1 MYQIT
6 CDGLILHDV
15 RLPKEYRVLEPECKL
30 ELNTAGSLTF
40 KMAPGHPY
48 YDRIQRLK
56 STITL
61 TQDGEWIFSGR
72 VLNDEKN
79 FQNIKTIEVE
89 GELSYLIDSNQRTA
103 EYNNISVADYFSTV
117 ITKHNDM
124 VEEDKQLTVGMVTVT
139 DPNDSLYRFS
149 NYENTW
155 ETIED
160 KLINRLGGYVRIRH
174 AGDTKYIDYIENYEN
189 VNNQEINFGQNL
201 LDMTEYVKGEDI
213 ITALIPLG
221 AKLNEETDERLTI
234 ESVNEG
240 LDYVHDEDAVALYGW
255 VFGVEIW
262 DNVTIAGN
270 LLTKAQDRL
279 SSRRLLSIRL
289 ELNAVDLHLLDV
301 SIERIKLGDSIKVV
315 SEPHGINQY
324 MTVSSMTIN
333 LENPDKSAICLGQSI
348 TSLTKLT
355 NNDGIDKKV
364 EEILVDYGVRSDI
377 SAIRNEVRQVSSELS
392 RTSENILLAVSE
404 EYASKDEVSSV
415 NEQLSTQLNIYS
427 DRTEL
432 RFSTFQSEVDTIN
445 GVITANQ
452 NLLEEY
458 IRFQGALI
466 ELGRIG
472 NSFVARLS
480 NEKLAFLQNN
490 IEIAY
495 ISNNK
500 LYITDAEVK
509 NKLTIGN
516 PVNGYFDFIPRAN
529 GNLSLKWRLS

>member
-124 VEEDKQLTVGMVTVT
+124 VEEDKQFTVGMVTVT

-174 AGDTKYIDYIENYEN
+174 VGDTKYIDYIENYEN

-201 LDMTEYVKGEDI
+201 LDLTEYVKGEDI

-333 LENPDKSAICLGQSI
+333 LENPDKSAICLGRSI